1 MEIKDILNRFELLN
15 KNDSTF
21 SDLRR
26 AYVDKDLY
34 SIFRLVNTDSD
45 NLKKLVLEDN
55 IWALWK
61 LLEQYSSSQFVAAF
75 KSFYINKIEINNDCF
90 SQGQLLSKQWIID
103 NLKDLD
109 LNLGTVFLCAGW
121 YATLATMLFES
132 GIKVDKI
139 RSFDIDESC
148 VTIAEIFN
156 KPWFVNNWKFKSI
169 TSDINNI
176 NYNSHSW
183 QYWSNANNRMS
194 NLITDIP
201 TTIINTSCEHIENFS
216 NWYNLI
222 PEGKLLILQTNNYFE
237 IPDHVN
243 CSKDL
248 EQFSNQTPMTK
259 VLYQGELELSKYK
272 RFMRVGYK

>member
-103 NLKDLD
+103 KLKDLD

-121 YATLATMLFES
+121 YATLATMIFES
-132 GIKVDKI
+132 KINVDKI

-148 VTIAEIFN
+148 ISIAETFN
-156 KPWFVNNWKFKSI
+156 KPWVLDNWKFKSSLKNI
-169 TSDINNI
+169 LDLKYSVDKYSVKRSDGTVVELED
-176 NYNSHSW
+176 
-183 QYWSNANNRMS
+183 MP
-194 NLITDIP
+194 D
-201 TTIINTSCEHIENFS
+201 TIINTSCEHIENFS

-248 EQFSNQTPMTK
+248 EEFSNQTPMTK
-259 VLYQGELELSKYK
+259 VLYQGELELPKYK
-272 RFMRVGYK
+272 RFMRIGYK